1 MGVAFSSQQ
10 VGASSSE
17 EEETTMNP
25 AAIPG
30 LPATIFPA
38 LFSTAVPFVGAD
50 VVDITAAVAAIAWG
64 LGGLIALRI
73 AIAMSR
79 DDERSDS
86 TPASS
91 PKDPHPRHGFRDAA

>member
-1 MGVAFSSQQ
+1 MI
-10 VGASSSE
+10 
-17 EEETTMNP
+17 P
-25 AAIPG
+25 AAFPG

-38 LFSTAVPFVGAD
+38 LFFSTAVPFVGAD

-79 DDERSDS
+79 DDERPDS
-86 TPASS
+86 TPVST
-91 PKDPHPRHGFRDAA
+91 PEHPHPKHGFRDAA